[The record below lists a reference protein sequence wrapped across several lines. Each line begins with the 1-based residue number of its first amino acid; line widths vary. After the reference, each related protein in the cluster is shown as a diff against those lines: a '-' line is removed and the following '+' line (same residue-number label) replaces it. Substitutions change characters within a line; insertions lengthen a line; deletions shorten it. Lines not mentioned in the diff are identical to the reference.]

1 MRAITRT
8 LLAFLL
14 AVASASAATAT
25 PDDQALVKQVRQ
37 AVQTADVPALAAIY
51 QKPNDAAARTLA
63 AMGLERIHGNDA
75 ASSADAAVCERALVE
90 TRPELAYFCAIFAN
104 GNLRLREGDAVANR
118 DEAAIARRFDGRIPQ
133 ARLDDMRARVVERR
147 DDPVFTITLPDTG
160 FTLPLVRAPGDD
172 RGAVE
177 VVAGDARARLVVD
190 TGGGRIVLDEAT
202 AKRLGVHL
210 LGRRISVNG
219 AISHDIT
226 MQAGFIDR
234 LTLGPVTLHHVP
246 VAVATGRVNL
256 IGLDVLKQLGAF
268 RITRHAIDVYGTS
281 QARPACTQ
289 PLLLASDVW
298 GHSVRATVALPING
312 TLQTALIDTG
322 SSAYLSGDKA
332 AVDELALS
340 YGHRVRLRD
349 ISGHARA
356 ARVGQANA
364 EVRLAGH
371 TINLTFGVFS
381 DTSLPWHYVLGSGAL
396 VDMDFYFDF
405 PGRHSCQLAHAD
417 LQ

>member
-1 MRAITRT
+1 MRAIAST

-14 AVASASAATAT
+14 TAVGAHAATTA
-25 PDDQALVKQVRQ
+25 PDDQTLIEQIRR
-37 AVQTADVPALAAIY
+37 AVQTADVPALAALY
-51 QKPNDAAARTLA
+51 QKPGDAAARALA
-63 AMGLERIHGNDA
+63 AMGLERIHGNEA
-75 ASSADAAVCERALVE
+75 ASSADAAVCERALIQ
-90 TRPELAYFCAIFAN
+90 TRPELAYFCATFAN
-104 GNLRLREGDAVANR
+104 GNLRLREGDAIANR
-118 DEAAIARRFDGRIPQ
+118 DEAGIARRFDGHIPQ
-133 ARLDDMRARVVERR
+133 ARLDAMRAWVAERQN
-147 DDPVFTITLPDTG
+147 DPAFAITLPDTG

-172 RGAVE
+172 RGAVV
-177 VVAGDARARLVVD
+177 VVAGAAEARLVVD
-190 TGGGRIVLDEAT
+190 TGAGRIMLDEAT
-202 AKRLGVHL
+202 AKRLGVHPS
-210 LGRRISVNG
+210 GRRITMNG
-219 AISHDIT
+219 AMSHDVT
-226 MQAGFIDR
+226 MQTGFIDQ

-256 IGLDVLKQLGAF
+256 IGLDALKQLGAF
-268 RITRHAIDVYGTS
+268 RITRHAIDVYGT
-281 QARPACTQ
+281 ARERPACTQ

-322 SSAYLSGDKA
+322 NTAYLSGDKA
-332 AVDELALS
+332 TVDELALS

-349 ISGHARA
+349 ISGRARA
-356 ARVGQANA
+356 ARVGQAHA
-364 EVRLAGH
+364 EVGLAGH

-396 VDMDFYFDF
+396 ADMDFYFDF